1 MTSEATA
8 IAFLTPFFFSS
19 TGMYPQTS
27 RNFTLL
33 QESYLGTMFSVFL
46 YVEKNLSLDSILKQ
60 LLSWI

>member
-8 IAFLTPFFFSS
+8 IAFLTAFFSSS

-27 RNFTLL
+27 RNFKLL
-33 QESYLGTMFSVFL
+33 QESYLGKMFSVFL

-60 LLSWI
+60 SLSWI